1 MERII
6 KAIEEKLTAQENT
19 IYWQKFDIEKLKH
32 QLEEAEKTIEEQAQ
46 IISDL
51 KGESA

>member
-6 KAIEEKLTAQENT
+6 KLIEDKMASDECT
-19 IYWQKFDIEKLKH
+19 IYLLKRDTEELKH
-32 QLEEAEKTIEEQAQ
+32 KLAEAEKTIEEQAH

-51 KGESA
+51 KGKKA